1 MKKVNIISIA
11 LLAYLIV
18 MSVIGWPGGNNANL
32 TYAEYFCMIGATLV
46 IIVLLRFVQIKRLKT
61 REKWKDKNNE

>member
-18 MSVIGWPGGNNANL
+18 MSVIGWPGGNSANL
-32 TYAEYFCMIGATLV
+32 TYTEYFCMIGATLV